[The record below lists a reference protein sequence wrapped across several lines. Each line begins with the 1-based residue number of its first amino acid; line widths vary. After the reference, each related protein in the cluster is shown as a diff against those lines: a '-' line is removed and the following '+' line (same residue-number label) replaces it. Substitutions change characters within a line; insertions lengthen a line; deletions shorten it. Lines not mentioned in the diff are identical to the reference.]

1 MVKNYWHIDR
11 TLESKG
17 IVVLKDV
24 IGSYYSYTIYINN
37 EENVISAIESVK
49 QLFML
54 PVEAR
59 EQALTFL
66 NSLLNKFRV

>member
-1 MVKNYWHIDR
+1 MEKNYWHIDR
-11 TLESKG
+11 TQEHEG

-24 IGSYYSYTIYINN
+24 IGSYYSYTIYVNSEQSVLDTIK
-37 EENVISAIESVK
+37 SVK

-59 EQALTFL
+59 EQAMTFL
-66 NSLLNKFRV
+66 NGLLENFRL

>member
-1 MVKNYWHIDR
+1 MIKNYWHVDR
-11 TLESKG
+11 TLESEG

-37 EENVISAIESVK
+37 EENIISAIESVK

-66 NSLLNKFRV
+66 NSLLDKFRV